1 MNKQCL
7 KDALGWGTGLWF
19 IGYILG
25 IILFMF
31 VPANMIGWVISLIG
45 IIITLW
51 VLLKKVK
58 GEDTIYYL
66 KIAVAWTVIAV
77 VFDYLFLVK
86 LFNPAGCYYKLDVY
100 FYYVT
105 MFLLPLLVGI
115 FKTKKKIPSLIKKQ
129 MADKELNKKKIL
141 DGIEMQ
147 KSITNDVVQNLLGV
161 SDATAT
167 RYLEELEK
175 DGKIRQV
182 GERGPGVFYEKV

>member
-86 LFNPAGCYYKLDVY
+86 LFNPAGGYYKLDVY

-105 MFLLPLLVGI
+105 MFVLPLLVGI